1 MRDPGNPTL
10 EQLRVLI
17 AVVDAGSFSRAA
29 RQLHR
34 TQSVVSYTIANLE
47 AQLNVTL
54 FDRTMRRP
62 RLTPAGS
69 VLLADARAVA
79 MKIDAMRARAKGLA
93 GGLEAE
99 VALAVDVMFPS
110 CELVRILEAFQREFP
125 SVALRLRIEALGSI
139 VQLVLDQSCGIGVS
153 GWMSAVPDHIERRQI
168 GHVRLIPVAAPT
180 HPLAQYDG
188 PIPTELLR
196 EQTQLVLTDRSSL
209 TAGRD
214 FGVYSLHDWRLA
226 DLGAKHALLRAGLGW
241 GNLPEPLVREDL
253 ASGHLVRLKLLEQSE
268 TTFPLYLIQRT
279 GSPPGTAG
287 RWLMQQFLE
296 HGVEVPFD

>member
-1 MRDPGNPTL
+1 M
-10 EQLRVLI
+10 I
-17 AVVDAGSFSRAA
+17 
-29 RQLHR
+29 H
-34 TQSVVSYTIANLE
+34 
-47 AQLNVTL
+47 
-54 FDRTMRRP
+54 
-62 RLTPAGS
+62 
-69 VLLADARAVA
+69 
-79 MKIDAMRARAKGLA
+79 
-93 GGLEAE
+93 
-99 VALAVDVMFPS
+99 
-110 CELVRILEAFQREFP
+110 
-125 SVALRLRIEALGSI
+125 
-139 VQLVLDQSCGIGVS
+139 
-153 GWMSAVPDHIERRQI
+153 RRQ
-168 GHVRLIPVAAPT
+168 T
-180 HPLAQYDG
+180 HPLAQHDG
-188 PIPTELLR
+188 PIPTDLLR

-296 HGVEVPFD
+296 HRVEVPFE